1 MNNLV
6 VYPGTFDPIH
16 NGHLDIIQRCHQI
29 FPEVIVAIL
38 QNEEKQT
45 LLSVAERLDITR
57 RLLEPLPNC
66 RVVSFQG
73 LLVDF
78 MKRHKSHIIVRGL
91 RAVSD
96 FEYEFQMAM
105 MNRHLEHSVETV
117 FMVPAEK
124 YTFLSSRVVKEV
136 ARLGG
141 DVGDLV
147 PGIVRDLLLKKFRP
161 QSL

>member
-1 MNNLV
+1 MNRRV
-6 VYPGTFDPIH
+6 IYPGSFDPIH
-16 NGHLDIIQRCHQI
+16 NGHIDIIQRCAKI

-38 QNEEKQT
+38 HNEEKNT
-45 LLSVAERLDITR
+45 LLSVGERLDITKK
-57 RLLEPLPNC
+57 LLKPYENC
-66 RVVSFQG
+66 RVTTFQG

-78 MKRHKSHIIVRGL
+78 MKQLGAHIIVRGL

-105 MNRHLEHSVETV
+105 MNHHLDIHIETV

-124 YTFLSSRVVKEV
+124 YTYLSSKLVKEV

-147 PGIVRDLLLKKFRP
+147 PGAVEAVLRQKYRP
-161 QSL
+161 